1 MAPGLAGLAGS
12 RENRYISRNLWFSYD
27 RVLRV
32 GPSGPA
38 LFYYLNEPDA
48 GPGSGNTAGPA
59 LRPGLNPMQVRPTLT
74 LDMTDPTADS
84 VDSDLLAEP
93 RLVVEPGMA
102 ARVSAVA
109 GPVLQGMGYRL
120 VRIKISGEFGCTVQ
134 IMAER
139 PDGSM
144 QIDDCEA
151 ISRALSPVLD
161 VADPI
166 DRAYRLEIS
175 SPGIDRP
182 LVRRS
187 DFERYAGHLVKIEM
201 AVAHQGRKRFR
212 GTLGG
217 VEGDAVHLHR
227 DDTRAGEDADVVLVM
242 EDIADARLVL
252 TDELIAESMRRGKA
266 AERELRQNLGLEPP
280 PPPHAKKSDPA
291 KSNKPKP
298 KLKPESVRKSAPKN
312 TKEHRLAAERLR
324 RGEIDHSEGD

>member
-1 MAPGLAGLAGS
+1 
-12 RENRYISRNLWFSYD
+12 
-27 RVLRV
+27 
-32 GPSGPA
+32 
-38 LFYYLNEPDA
+38 
-48 GPGSGNTAGPA
+48 
-59 LRPGLNPMQVRPTLT
+59 
-74 LDMTDPTADS
+74 MTDPTTSS
-84 VDSDLLAEP
+84 VDTDLLAEP

-109 GPVLQGMGYRL
+109 GPVLIGMGYRL
-120 VRIKISGEFGCTVQ
+120 VRIKISGEAGCTVQ

-144 QIDDCEA
+144 QIEDCET

-166 DRAYRLEIS
+166 NRPYRLEIS

-187 DFERYAGHLVKIEM
+187 DFERYARHLVKIEM
-201 AVAHQGRKRFR
+201 AVAHQSRKRFR
-212 GTLGG
+212 GTLEG
-217 VEGDAVHLHR
+217 VEGNTVRLHR
-227 DDTRAGEDADVVLVM
+227 DDAREGEDTDVMLVM

-252 TDELIAESMRRGKA
+252 TDELIAESMRHGKA

-280 PPPHAKKSDPA
+280 PPLHAKKSDPA

-298 KLKPESVRKSAPKN
+298 KPQKKPKPKN
-312 TKEHRLAAERLR
+312 TKKHRLAAQGLPD
-324 RGEIDHSEGD
+324 GEFDPTEGD